1 MQLSLPH
8 SFCLVAPDSTQ
19 FPLLMLQMA
28 VVQEITNDELPVS
41 SAPVAPAEKN
51 PATDALE
58 AAKALEAEA
67 AASATADH
75 K

>member
-1 MQLSLPH
+1 MKLQ
-8 SFCLVAPDSTQ
+8 VAI
-19 FPLLMLQMA
+19 
-28 VVQEITNDELPVS
+28 VQEITNDELPVS

-67 AASATADH
+67 AVVATADN